1 MPLKKKMRVLFDV
14 KLYLFM
20 FLLFKIKIPYYFFKK
35 NHYSFHSA
43 GFSLLYLYENN
54 ILISGGP
61 QKCYYYCCLFLKLTV
76 VISFDDVINFNEKRI
91 YNFIILL
98 FLNEILMLVS
108 IIVFISA
115 LITLKQ
121 YPRFIKII
129 IKQKKHDAF
138 INMHIWNF
146 CFRLPNC

>member
-1 MPLKKKMRVLFDV
+1 M
-14 KLYLFM
+14 
-20 FLLFKIKIPYYFFKK
+20 
-35 NHYSFHSA
+35 
-43 GFSLLYLYENN
+43 
-54 ILISGGP
+54 
-61 QKCYYYCCLFLKLTV
+61 

-98 FLNEILMLVS
+98 FLNEILTLVS
-108 IIVFISA
+108 IIVFISE

-146 CFRLPNC
+146 CFRLSNCWSKYQY